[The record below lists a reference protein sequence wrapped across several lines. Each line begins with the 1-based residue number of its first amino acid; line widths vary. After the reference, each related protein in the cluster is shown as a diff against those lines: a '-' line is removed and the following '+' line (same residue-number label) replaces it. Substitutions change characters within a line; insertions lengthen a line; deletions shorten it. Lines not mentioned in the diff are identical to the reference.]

1 MRQRNPRW
9 ASAVGIAWRVTS
21 PGAAAYQIVRLDDE
35 LSQDIIP
42 SPYLKLELTL
52 KLSLRFA

>member
-1 MRQRNPRW
+1 MRQRNPRR

-21 PGAAAYQIVRLDDE
+21 PGAATYQIVQPDDE

-42 SPYLKLELTL
+42 SSYLKLELTL
-52 KLSLRFA
+52 MLSLRFA